1 MLTIPVE
8 DNGMAF
14 PSGDNIDHIESDYT
28 QLLPCWTG
36 VFTMTERYKVY
47 QCIFRKIIH

>member
-1 MLTIPVE
+1 MLNMLTIPVE

-28 QLLPCWTG
+28 QLLPC
-36 VFTMTERYKVY
+36 
-47 QCIFRKIIH
+47 